1 MLPRNFTDLL
11 GHDGCS
17 RDSVRTAKPLL
28 TLVILILVAAPP
40 IRAAENKAETFRRE
54 WQGRTVSVHRTLF
67 TMVYDERGRV
77 GATYRGKREGLTV
90 TTPTKGYYYLFGGR
104 QSVDDLTA
112 TDAER
117 LVDLV
122 KTRYRRDRNLDSD
135 SVQMITPLHL
145 VQYVK
150 GIELV
155 VRRIQIDRST
165 VRLELFKVDPAEE
178 FATSLTVQWPT
189 PFSSDFHER
198 AEVEN
203 VIRGF
208 LTPRP
213 VARP

>member
-1 MLPRNFTDLL
+1 M
-11 GHDGCS
+11 
-17 RDSVRTAKPLL
+17 RTARPLAL
-28 TLVILILVAAPP
+28 TFIILILVAAPT
-40 IRAAENKAETFRRE
+40 IRAAESKAEVFRRE
-54 WQGRTVSVHRTLF
+54 WQDRTVSVHRTLV
-67 TMVYDERGRV
+67 TMAYDERGRV

-90 TTPTKGYYYLFGGR
+90 TTQTKGYHYLFPGR
-104 QSVDDLTA
+104 QSVDDLTD
-112 TDAER
+112 TDPER

-122 KTRYRRDRNLDSD
+122 KKRYRRDRNLDMD
-135 SVQMITPLHL
+135 SVQIVTPLHL
-145 VQYVK
+145 VQYVR

-155 VRRIQIDRST
+155 VRRVQIDRST
-165 VRLELFKVDPAEE
+165 VKLELFKTEPPDE

-213 VARP
+213 ITRP

>member
-1 MLPRNFTDLL
+1 M
-11 GHDGCS
+11 
-17 RDSVRTAKPLL
+17 RTARLL
-28 TLVILILVAAPP
+28 ALTFIILILVAAPP
-40 IRAAENKAETFRRE
+40 GRAAESKAEVFRRE
-54 WQGRTVSVHRTLF
+54 WQGRTVSVYRTLV
-67 TMVYDERGRV
+67 TMAYDERGRV
-77 GATYRGKREGLTV
+77 GATYQGKREGLTV
-90 TTPTKGYYYLFGGR
+90 TTPTKGYYYLFPGR
-104 QSVDDLTA
+104 QSVDDLTD
-112 TDAER
+112 TDPER

-122 KTRYRRDRNLDSD
+122 KKRYRRDRNLDAD

-145 VQYVK
+145 VQYVR

-155 VRRIQIDRST
+155 VKRVQIERST
-165 VRLELFKVDPAEE
+165 VKLELFKTEPPDE

-198 AEVEN
+198 AEIEN

>member
-1 MLPRNFTDLL
+1 M
-11 GHDGCS
+11 
-17 RDSVRTAKPLL
+17 RTARPLAL
-28 TLVILILVAAPP
+28 TFIILILVAAPT
-40 IRAAENKAETFRRE
+40 IRAAESKAEVFRRE
-54 WQGRTVSVHRTLF
+54 WQDRTVSVHRTLV
-67 TMVYDERGRV
+67 TMAYDERGRV

-90 TTPTKGYYYLFGGR
+90 TTPTKGYHYLFPGR
-104 QSVDDLTA
+104 QSVDDLTD
-112 TDAER
+112 TDPER

-122 KTRYRRDRNLDSD
+122 KKRYRRDRNLDMD
-135 SVQMITPLHL
+135 SVQIVTPLHL
-145 VQYVK
+145 VQYVR

-155 VRRIQIDRST
+155 VRRVQIDRST
-165 VRLELFKVDPAEE
+165 VKLELFKTEPPDE

-213 VARP
+213 ITRP